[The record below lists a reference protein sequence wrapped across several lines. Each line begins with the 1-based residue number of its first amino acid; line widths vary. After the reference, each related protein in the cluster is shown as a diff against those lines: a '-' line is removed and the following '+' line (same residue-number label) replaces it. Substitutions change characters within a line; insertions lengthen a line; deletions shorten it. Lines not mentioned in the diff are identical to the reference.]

1 MEMMC
6 SWFCALLFLFLHF
19 ALIWPLPLLDEP
31 LIVFFQQWVSSCI
44 NIKGRF
50 MWCKIV
56 QTHIFWL
63 FFMLRFDSVI
73 CKKIRQETGKKRRW
87 EDTQQHFNGFL
98 WCFLFQFCWPLVN
111 STYVSLLI
119 YMMCSFSATYFARSS
134 FKIFILVLSDL
145 SPVCRVLISC
155 CKLASEFFS
164 IIAFYNC
171 YNWLENQNKWG
182 QLANRMETK
191 ASLCW

>member
-73 CKKIRQETGKKRRW
+73 KE
-87 EDTQQHFNGFL
+87 
-98 WCFLFQFCWPLVN
+98 
-111 STYVSLLI
+111 
-119 YMMCSFSATYFARSS
+119 MSFSAQLSRICVASFRIVYLFARRSDRKRVKREGEKTRSNILMDFYGVSCFSS
-134 FKIFILVLSDL
+134 VGLLWTLHMCLYSFTWCVHFPPHILHVLL
-145 SPVCRVLISC
+145 SKFL
-155 CKLASEFFS
+155 FW
-164 IIAFYNC
+164 FYLTFHRSAESS
-171 YNWLENQNKWG
+171 YPAANWLLSFFQ
-182 QLANRMETK
+182 
-191 ASLCW
+191 